1 MKNMATTTA
10 DLHDLCKA
18 ANSEAAK
25 PIAEK
30 TVGGASIGVKDY
42 YIHPG
47 IEASI
52 SDPPATAIIVHPF
65 VIELTPTEEGFV
77 ATSDIATVY
86 ELEAT
91 PSLALKSYLKSLV
104 DELIWLQ
111 SNKKSLS
118 PSILE
123 ELYLLQYYLKIVR

>member
-1 MKNMATTTA
+1 MTMTTA
-10 DLHDLCKA
+10 DLHNLYRVKS
-18 ANSEAAK
+18 SEAAE

-30 TVGGASIGVKDY
+30 RVSGASIGVKDY

-47 IEASI
+47 IKASI
-52 SDPPATAIIVHPF
+52 SDPQATAVTIRPF
-65 VIELTPTEEGFV
+65 VIEITPTEEGFV

-111 SNKKSLS
+111 SNKESLS

-123 ELYLLQYYLKIVR
+123 ELYLLQYYLKIVQ

>member
-1 MKNMATTTA
+1 MTEDK
-10 DLHDLCKA
+10 KR
-18 ANSEAAK
+18 
-25 PIAEK
+25 
-30 TVGGASIGVKDY
+30 DY
-42 YIHPG
+42 YMHPG

-52 SDPPATAIIVHPF
+52 SDPQAAAVTIRPF
-65 VIELTPTEEGFV
+65 VIEITPTEEGFV

-111 SNKKSLS
+111 SNKESLS
-118 PSILE
+118 PSIR
-123 ELYLLQYYLKIVR
+123 QLKAES